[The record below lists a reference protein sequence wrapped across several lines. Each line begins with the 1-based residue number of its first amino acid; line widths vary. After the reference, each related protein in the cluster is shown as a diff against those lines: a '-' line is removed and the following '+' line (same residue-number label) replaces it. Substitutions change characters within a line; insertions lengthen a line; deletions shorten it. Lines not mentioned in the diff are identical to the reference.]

1 MGAVSLGQFLTLF
14 GWFSITVVLVFLL
27 LIARF
32 YQRFAGEKTFYE
44 FFLIPIVLFGAAAV
58 RYSSIDQMAGD
69 AIADL
74 LLAAGGLV
82 LIVLC
87 VFLYWM
93 MTRNR

>member
-44 FFLIPIVLFGAAAV
+44 FFLIPIVLFGVAAV

-74 LLAAGGLV
+74 LLAAGGLA

>member
-14 GWFSITVVLVFLL
+14 GWFLITIVLVFLL

-44 FFLIPIVLFGAAAV
+44 LFLIPIVLFGAASV

-69 AIADL
+69 TIADL
-74 LLAAGGLV
+74 LLAAGGLA

-87 VFLYWM
+87 VFLYWL

>member
-74 LLAAGGLV
+74 LLAAGGLA

>member
-87 VFLYWM
+87 AFLYWM

>member
-69 AIADL
+69 AVADL